1 MGLEPIDQHLGA
13 IIHELNERFDLVA
26 LEYIKSL
33 SKVLGCAFAMCM
45 ASYESYMMIL
55 GRRGLDVMRILRIIG
70 FSLCISL
77 SNHIVVAV
85 GEPGRYLQAKAQGQ
99 WSTTN
104 EGVKD
109 RLVECSK
116 EQKQYADSLRAKID
130 TITERQK
137 QMLIADQHAGND
149 DGWLDEMVVSIK
161 QAYASAEGEIKKFV
175 VSAETLFAEFVNEGI
190 RFIGE
195 IIYQV
200 VFFAMLLG
208 CYFMLKVLAAF
219 CPLAFAL
226 SIIPPWSSAWSQWIS
241 KYVSIS
247 LWGFL
252 LYSCGTMVNF
262 IFMYEIN
269 TDISAYQTL
278 LGKNALTGEWMEIGM
293 LGLQNI
299 GATCRYIMALLIGSV
314 IIKFVPEIASWLI
327 PGGASSSIGSAMGGM
342 VQSAGAVAV
351 GSTINIAKGGSKIAV
366 GGTKLTASVA
376 NTAGGAA
383 MGAIAGAAKN
393 SYAGAKIG
401 LGMATKAGSNTAGQ
415 LMAMSVLGVA
425 GAVGGGLSGGLSGG
439 KNGALGMA
447 KQGAS
452 SAMKGLDKLSMK
464 K

>member
-1 MGLEPIDQHLGA
+1 MGLEPIDQHLYS
-13 IIHELNERFDLVA
+13 IIAYLNSHYDLVA
-26 LEYIKSL
+26 LSYVKSL
-33 SKVLGCAFAMCM
+33 SKVLGCAFALCM

-55 GRRGLDVMRILRIIG
+55 GRRGIDVLRILRIIG
-70 FSLCISL
+70 FSICITL
-77 SNHIVVAV
+77 SNTIVVAV
-85 GEPGRYLQAKAQGQ
+85 GQPGAYLEEKALTQ
-99 WSTTN
+99 WKDTN
-104 EGVKD
+104 KIVKTQ
-109 RLVECSK
+109 LVLCSNK
-116 EQKQYADSLRAKID
+116 QKQYADSLRARID

-149 DGWLDEMVVSIK
+149 KGWIDKLVLSIK
-161 QAYASAEGEIKKFV
+161 QSYASAEGEIKKFV
-175 VSAETLFAEFVNEGI
+175 VSAETLAAEFINEAI

-195 IIYQV
+195 VIYQV
-200 VFFAMLLG
+200 IFFAMILG

-252 LYSCGTMVNF
+252 LFSCGSMVNY
-262 IFMYEIN
+262 IFEYEIN
-269 TDISAYQTL
+269 TDITAYQTL
-278 LGKNALTGEWMEIGM
+278 LGENSLTGDWKQIGM

-299 GATCRYIMALLIGSV
+299 GATCRYIIALLIGSV

-351 GSTINIAKGGSKIAV
+351 GTTVNVAKGGSKIAV
-366 GGTKLTASVA
+366 GGAKLTASAV
-376 NTAGGAA
+376 NTTGGAVA
-383 MGAIAGAAKN
+383 GAAIGAAKN
-393 SYAGAKIG
+393 SYEGAKIG
-401 LGMATKAGSNTAGQ
+401 LGMTTKAGSNTAGQ

-425 GAVGGGLSGGLSGG
+425 GAVGGSLVGGYSGG
-439 KNGALGMA
+439 KKGALGMA

-452 SAMKGLDKLSMK
+452 AAMKGLDKLSSK